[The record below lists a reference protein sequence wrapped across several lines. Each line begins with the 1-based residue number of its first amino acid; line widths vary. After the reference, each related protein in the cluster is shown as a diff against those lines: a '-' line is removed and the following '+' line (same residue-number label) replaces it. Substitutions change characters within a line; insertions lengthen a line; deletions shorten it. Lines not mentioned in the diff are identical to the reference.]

1 MSAVFKQAHE
11 NSRKA
16 DAILALYD
24 NMKQNVP
31 SITRS
36 QYAIQAIDALFNQPI
51 FQSTDFM
58 ARSKIPK
65 DSALRIINALKKHKL
80 VIPLWESRG
89 RRAAILV
96 L

>member
-1 MSAVFKQAHE
+1 MIH
-11 NSRKA
+11 
-16 DAILALYD
+16 D

-65 DSALRIINALKKHKL
+65 DKRLADYQCFEKT
-80 VIPLWESRG
+80 
-89 RRAAILV
+89 
-96 L
+96 